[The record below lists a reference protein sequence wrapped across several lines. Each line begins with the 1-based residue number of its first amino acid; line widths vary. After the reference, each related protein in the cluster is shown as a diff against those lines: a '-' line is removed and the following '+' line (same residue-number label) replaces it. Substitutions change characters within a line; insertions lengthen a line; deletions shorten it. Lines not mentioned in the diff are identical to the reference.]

1 MKSLMPF
8 SKDKGKNIHVIA
20 VVPELVSDL
29 VSFPPIFAH
38 FLRDFLVVP
47 KLKKKK
53 LFVFALKICNRS
65 ICV

>member
-8 SKDKGKNIHVIA
+8 PKDKGKNIHVIA

-29 VSFPPIFAH
+29 VSFPPIFIH
-38 FLRDFLVVP
+38 SLRDFLVVP
-47 KLKKKK
+47 KLKKK